1 MAMAGYEWLP
11 PSGNRGIRRVA
22 RNCVIS
28 ACTPIDEK
36 DLLNDRLPVTIAT

>member
-1 MAMAGYEWLP
+1 VAMAGYEWLP
-11 PSGNRGIRRVA
+11 PSCNRGIRRVA
-22 RNCVIS
+22 RYCVIS